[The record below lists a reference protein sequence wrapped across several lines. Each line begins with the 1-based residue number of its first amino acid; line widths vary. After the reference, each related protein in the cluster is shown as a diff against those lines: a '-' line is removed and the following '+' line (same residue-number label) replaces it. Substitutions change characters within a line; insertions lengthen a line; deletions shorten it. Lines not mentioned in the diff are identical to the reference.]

1 MSRPSSTTP
10 PSFPSS
16 RWRATISTRT
26 PGWIDTSED
35 ARLISR
41 ERTSAVTSSPSSST
55 RRPPS
60 LSWMLEARS
69 NAASASAASSDTPA
83 RLACR
88 ASARYMAP
96 VSM

>member
-10 PSFPSS
+10 PSLPSS
-16 RWRATISTRT
+16 RWRVTISTRT
-26 PGWIDTSED
+26 PGCTETSEE

-41 ERTSAVTSSPSSST
+41 ERTSAVTSWPSSST
-55 RRPPS
+55 RRPRS
-60 LSWMLEARS
+60 LSSMREARHS
-69 NAASASAASSDTPA
+69 VASASSASSETPA
-83 RLACR
+83 CIALS